1 MAPYERGRG
10 VRKDRRLHL
19 AAQLTDAAREFLNE
33 KRFAV
38 LATINKDGTPQ
49 QTVMWYELQGD
60 EIMMNTARGRLKDRN
75 LDRDPRISVCVEDG
89 QRFVTLRG
97 TVALNDEQGVAQA
110 DIARLAVRYNGPE
123 RAQESTPNFRKEH
136 RITLRRK
143 IEGALERG
151 F

>member
-1 MAPYERGRG
+1 MTT
-10 VRKDRRLHL
+10 
-19 AAQLTDAAREFLNE
+19 QLTDEAREFLGE

-38 LATINKDGTPQ
+38 LATINKNGTPQ

-60 EIMMNTARGRLKDRN
+60 EIMMNTAHGRLKDRN
-75 LDRDPRISVCVEDG
+75 LIRDPRISICVEDG

-97 TVALNDEQGVAQA
+97 TVALNDEVETAQA
-110 DIARLAVRYNGPE
+110 DIKRLAARYSGAE
-123 RAQESTPNFRKEH
+123 QAEQSAANFRKEH
-136 RITLRRK
+136 RITLRMK

>member
-1 MAPYERGRG
+1 MAKLSEQ
-10 VRKDRRLHL
+10 
-19 AAQLTDAAREFLNE
+19 AQAFLNE

-38 LATINKDGTPQ
+38 LATINKDGTAQ

-75 LDRDPRISVCVEDG
+75 LDRDPRISICIEDG

-97 TVALNDEQGVAQA
+97 PVTLNDEVETAQA
-110 DIARLAVRYNGPE
+110 DIARLSTRYNGPE
-123 RAQESTPNFRKEH
+123 RAKESTSHFRTEH
-136 RITLRRK
+136 RITLRMK
-143 IEGALERG
+143 IKGVLERG

>member
-1 MAPYERGRG
+1 VTALSD
-10 VRKDRRLHL
+10 K
-19 AAQLTDAAREFLNE
+19 AQAFLNE

-60 EIMMNTARGRLKDRN
+60 EIMMNTAQGRLKDRN
-75 LDRDPRISVCVEDG
+75 LARDPRISICIEDG

-97 TVALNDEQGVAQA
+97 AVMLNHDVETAQA
-110 DIARLAVRYNGPE
+110 DIKRLAARYSGAE
-123 RAQESTPNFRKEH
+123 QAEKSAANFRKEH
-136 RITLRRK
+136 RITLRMK
-143 IEGALERG
+143 IEGAMERG

>member
-1 MAPYERGRG
+1 MAAE
-10 VRKDRRLHL
+10 
-19 AAQLTDAAREFLNE
+19 LTDKAREFLGE

-38 LATINKDGTPQ
+38 LATINKDGTAQ

-75 LDRDPRISVCVEDG
+75 LDRDPRISICVEDG

-97 TVALNDEQGVAQA
+97 TVTLNDEQEVAQA
-110 DIARLAVRYNGPE
+110 DIARLAVRYNGAE
-123 RAQESTPNFRKEH
+123 RAQDSLPTFRSQH
-136 RITLRRK
+136 RITLRMK
-143 IEGALERG
+143 IEGVLERG

>member
-1 MAPYERGRG
+1 M
-10 VRKDRRLHL
+10 
-19 AAQLTDAAREFLNE
+19 AAQLTEKAREFLNE

-38 LATINKDGTPQ
+38 LATINTDGTPQ

-75 LDRDPRISVCVEDG
+75 LDRDPRISICVEDG

-97 TVALNDEQGVAQA
+97 IVALNDEQEVAQA
-110 DIARLAVRYNGPE
+110 DIARLSARYNGPE
-123 RAQESTPNFRKEH
+123 RARESTPSFRKEH
-136 RITLRRK
+136 RITLRMK

>member
-1 MAPYERGRG
+1 MAVTLSG
-10 VRKDRRLHL
+10 K
-19 AAQLTDAAREFLNE
+19 ARAFLGE

-38 LATINKDGTPQ
+38 LATINKDGTPH

-60 EIMMNTARGRLKDRN
+60 EVMMNTAQGRLKDHN
-75 LDRDPRISVCVEDG
+75 LGRDPRISICVEDG

-97 TVALNDEQGVAQA
+97 TVTQNDDQEIAQA
-110 DIARLAVRYNGPE
+110 DIKRLAVRYDGAE
-123 RAQESTPNFRKEH
+123 RAEKSAANFQREH
-136 RITLRRK
+136 RITLRMT